1 LKETVKNNPLLFIV
15 FFIYAGIGLC
25 LLIFF
30 PKGGFELFVN
40 KQNHPFWDTFFYYIT
55 YLGEGTLLVP
65 IIILAALRK
74 VYYGL
79 LPMIVFLISTIIVQ
93 FMKRTYFSGYPRPSK
108 FFEKHID
115 LHIVKDLELHA
126 FYSFPSG
133 HSSGAFAVFFTM
145 ALLVKNKTYGVLFFL
160 LAILVAFSRVYLLQ
174 HFFIDTYFGALIS
187 IVISLLL
194 YYWLEV
200 KAEWSKKEIFQRPLY
215 RIFEKK

>member
-40 KQNHPFWDTFFYYIT
+40 KQNHPVWDIFFYYIT
-55 YLGEGTLLVP
+55 YLGEGTFLVP
-65 IIILAALRK
+65 IMVVAALRK
-74 VYYGL
+74 IYYGL

-93 FMKRTYFSGYPRPSK
+93 LMKRIFFAAHLRPSK

-115 LHIVKDLELHA
+115 LHFVEGLELHS

-133 HSSGAFAVFFTM
+133 HSSGVFAVFFTL
-145 ALLVKNKTYGVLFFL
+145 ALLIKNQTYAVLFFL

-187 IVISLLL
+187 ISLSLIF
-194 YYWLEV
+194 YFFLEL
-200 KAEWSKKEIFQRPLY
+200 KAGLSKKEILQRPLY
-215 RIFEKK
+215 RVFEKK